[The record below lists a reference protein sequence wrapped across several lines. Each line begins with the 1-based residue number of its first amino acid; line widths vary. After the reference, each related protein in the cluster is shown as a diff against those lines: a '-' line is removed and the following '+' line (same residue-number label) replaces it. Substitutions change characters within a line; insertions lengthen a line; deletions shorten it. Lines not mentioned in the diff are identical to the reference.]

1 MTKPGTR
8 SSKRFEAGPGAA
20 GEFELL
26 IGLILAL
33 LVGLMLI
40 GMPIAFAMG
49 TATVVYLLV
58 ADISLSILP
67 QRMMN
72 AVNSFLILAIPLFY
86 LAGELMNACRL
97 TERIVALAKSL
108 VGHFHGGLAQ
118 VTVVSGMIFAGISG
132 SATAETAALGSVLIP
147 AMKKEGYDA
156 AFAAAVTVCAA
167 MIGPIIPPSIA
178 LVIYGAIANVSIGK
192 LLLGGIVPGVL
203 IGITEMVFVYFLA
216 RRRGYPRFPRARL
229 IEVAR
234 ATWHGL
240 AAVLFPVMIA
250 GGILSGIF
258 TPTEAAAASVLY
270 ALGLG
275 FLVYRNLSL
284 GEAWQTFQR
293 VSFASGRVLI
303 IIAVAAAF
311 SWVVGREQVPQAIV
325 AAIIGLTDSAD
336 IVLSIIIVLLL
347 IIGLFMIE
355 SAALIVL
362 TPILVPVVVQFG
374 IDPVHFG
381 VLMVFVLIVG
391 GGTPPVG
398 VLLFVA
404 QDIAGISF
412 LALCRA
418 IAPFYIPLGV
428 AILLI
433 AFVPQFTLFVPNL
446 IFK

>member
-1 MTKPGTR
+1 M
-8 SSKRFEAGPGAA
+8 
-20 GEFELL
+20 L
-26 IGLILAL
+26 ISIVLVL
-33 LVGLMLI
+33 LVSLMLI
-40 GMPIAFAMG
+40 GMPIVFAMG
-49 TATVVYLLV
+49 TATLAYLWI

-67 QRMMN
+67 QRMTN

-97 TERIVALAKSL
+97 TDRIVALAKSL

-118 VTVVSGMIFAGISG
+118 VTIVSGMIFAGISG

-147 AMKKEGYDA
+147 AMKKEGYDP
-156 AFAAAVTVCAA
+156 AFAAAVTVCSA

-192 LLLGGIVPGVL
+192 LLLGGIVPGIV
-203 IGITEMVFVYFLA
+203 IGLTEMVFVYVVA
-216 RRRGYPRFPRARL
+216 RRRGYPRFKRAGVRQIAL
-229 IEVAR
+229 
-234 ATWHGL
+234 ATWQGM
-240 AAVLFPVMIA
+240 AAVLFPVIIA
-250 GGILSGIF
+250 GGILSGVF
-258 TPTEAAAASVLY
+258 TPTEAAGVSVLY

-275 FLVYRNLSL
+275 FLVYRSLSIR
-284 GEAWQTFQR
+284 EAWQTFQR
-293 VSFASGRVLI
+293 VSFAAGRVLI

-325 AAIIGLTDSAD
+325 GTMVGFTDNANV
-336 IVLSIIIVLLL
+336 VLAIIIVLLL
-347 IIGLFMIE
+347 IVGLFMIE

-381 VLMVFVLIVG
+381 VLMVFVLIIG

-404 QDIAGISF
+404 QDIAKISF
-412 LALCRA
+412 ARLIRA
-418 IAPFYIPLGV
+418 IFPFYIPLI
-428 AILLI
+428 AATLLI
-433 AFVPQFTLFVPNL
+433 AYIPWLTLYVPNL
-446 IFK
+446 VFK